1 MYTSILVLLVFRYF
15 SITNITVFTSITRFT
30 SITSITAFIK
40 ETKKEINKERKK
52 KKNLK
57 RDFFRNS
64 SRGQKKLRLQNRS
77 LILRESLILGDSFA
91 FRDGPL
97 LPPLS
102 HNPPS
107 PLLHTDTPAAGARYL
122 RNYVIA
128 REGSN

>member
-77 LILRESLILGDSFA
+77 LILGDSFA